1 MSKPKT
7 RSRIVKSRRHF
18 LKTTAAAGAIGS
30 LALSRAAHAQ
40 GSDELKVGLVGCG
53 GRGTGAAVNALNADP
68 NTRITALAEVFED
81 RLKASRD
88 ALKRREPKRAAVADD
103 HCFVG
108 FDAYQKL
115 IDSGVD
121 VVILATSPHFRP
133 IHLKAC
139 VDAGKHVFCEK
150 PVAVDAPGVRSV
162 METGKA
168 AEAKGLSIVSGLC
181 WRYHPKVKATMQQV
195 LDGAIGDLHTLQET
209 YLTGT
214 LWHRGREP
222 DYTEM
227 MYQMRNWLY
236 FAWLSGDFNTE
247 QHVHSLD
254 KGSWAMGDQPPER
267 VWGMGGRQVR
277 TDPKWGDI
285 YDHHAVVYEYPGG
298 TRMYAFCRQ
307 MGGCYNDVSDQYT
320 GTKGTASI
328 LDGRI
333 NGANE
338 WRYRGPN
345 GNMYDLE
352 HKALFSAI
360 RSAEPINNSHY
371 MALST
376 MLAIA
381 GRMVNYT
388 GKAYKWDELI
398 GNDQKL
404 APAEYTWEADPPT
417 LPGEDGAY
425 PIATPGVTKLG

>member
-150 PVAVDAPGVRSV
+150 QHALDRPGLK
-162 METGKA
+162 KA
-168 AEAKGLSIVSGLC
+168 RAACEAASRKGLSVVSGLC
-181 WRYHPKVKATMQQV
+181 WRYDTAVRETMARIH
-195 LDGAIGDLHTLQET
+195 DGQIGE
-209 YLTGT
+209 
-214 LWHRGREP
+214 
-222 DYTEM
+222 
-227 MYQMRNWLY
+227 
-236 FAWLSGDFNTE
+236 
-247 QHVHSLD
+247 V
-254 KGSWAMGDQPPER
+254 
-267 VWGMGGRQVR
+267 V
-277 TDPKWGDI
+277 
-285 YDHHAVVYEYPGG
+285 AVEE
-298 TRMYAFCRQ
+298 
-307 MGGCYNDVSDQYT
+307 
-320 GTKGTASI
+320 K
-328 LDGRI
+328 
-333 NGANE
+333 
-338 WRYRGPN
+338 
-345 GNMYDLE
+345 
-352 HKALFSAI
+352 
-360 RSAEPINNSHY
+360 
-371 MALST
+371 
-376 MLAIA
+376 
-381 GRMVNYT
+381 
-388 GKAYKWDELI
+388 
-398 GNDQKL
+398 
-404 APAEYTWEADPPT
+404 
-417 LPGEDGAY
+417 
-425 PIATPGVTKLG
+425 

>member
-1 MSKPKT
+1 
-7 RSRIVKSRRHF
+7 
-18 LKTTAAAGAIGS
+18 
-30 LALSRAAHAQ
+30 
-40 GSDELKVGLVGCG
+40 
-53 GRGTGAAVNALNADP
+53 
-68 NTRITALAEVFED
+68 
-81 RLKASRD
+81 
-88 ALKRREPKRAAVADD
+88 
-103 HCFVG
+103 
-108 FDAYQKL
+108 
-115 IDSGVD
+115 
-121 VVILATSPHFRP
+121 
-133 IHLKAC
+133 
-139 VDAGKHVFCEK
+139 
-150 PVAVDAPGVRSV
+150 
-162 METGKA
+162 
-168 AEAKGLSIVSGLC
+168 
-181 WRYHPKVKATMQQV
+181 
-195 LDGAIGDLHTLQET
+195 
-209 YLTGT
+209 
-214 LWHRGREP
+214 
-222 DYTEM
+222 
-227 MYQMRNWLY
+227 
-236 FAWLSGDFNTE
+236 
-247 QHVHSLD
+247 
-254 KGSWAMGDQPPER
+254 MGDQPPER